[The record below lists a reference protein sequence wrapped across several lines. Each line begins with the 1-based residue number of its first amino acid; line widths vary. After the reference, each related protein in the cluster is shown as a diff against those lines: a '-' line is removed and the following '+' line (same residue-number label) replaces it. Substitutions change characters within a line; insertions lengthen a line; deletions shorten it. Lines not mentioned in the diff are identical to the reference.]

1 MGASLAF
8 SGRILAR
15 HCFQFGWVSSRP
27 LHFFK
32 KSCSC
37 DFSQGIETVRIWLIC
52 FAAPEYSF
60 LSGRFRWVLL
70 CFGAS
75 KHVSIS
81 LWLGLGRFCH
91 GNIWKCH
98 QMAEEDLLGR
108 ARSEWVS
115 PVKAEDVRWHGFGV
129 KLSNQHDCHDPCDL
143 RTRRM
148 MCHAKETKKRNFWVT
163 KSVLTNCPR
172 CARSNRSGIASSFF
186 RPGPE
191 TNYNNLFSFCVFL
204 RPTHFQFP
212 FFCFVTWLSS
222 CLSVPWSP
230 NPNDHF

>member
-1 MGASLAF
+1 MTQIRSSVEKSL
-8 SGRILAR
+8 S
-15 HCFQFGWVSSRP
+15 
-27 LHFFK
+27 
-32 KSCSC
+32 
-37 DFSQGIETVRIWLIC
+37 C
-52 FAAPEYSF
+52 FALLEIIFFSCVFA
-60 LSGRFRWVLL
+60 SG
-70 CFGAS
+70 
-75 KHVSIS
+75 
-81 LWLGLGRFCH
+81 
-91 GNIWKCH
+91 

-148 MCHAKETKKRNFWVT
+148 MCHATETKKRNFWVT
-163 KSVLTNCPR
+163 KSLLTNCPR

-191 TNYNNLFSFCVFL
+191 TNYNNLFNFCAFL

-212 FFCFVTWLSS
+212 CLFFVTLLSS
-222 CLSVPWSP
+222 CLSVSWSP
-230 NPNDHF
+230 HPNDHF